1 MRVLYLPEYN
11 LNYVFTFYTSSV
23 NSWWMELGS
32 PQVLLAR
39 IFKVAINKSVYGHPA
54 LLDVQGVK

>member
-1 MRVLYLPEYN
+1 MRVLYLLEYN
-11 LNYVFTFYTSSV
+11 LNYVFTSYTSSV

-39 IFKVAINKSVYGHPA
+39 IFKVAINRSIYGHPA
-54 LLDVQGVK
+54 LVDIQGVQ

>member
-1 MRVLYLPEYN
+1 MRVLYLLEYN
-11 LNYVFTFYTSSV
+11 LNYVFTSYTSSV

-39 IFKVAINKSVYGHPA
+39 ILKVAISRSVYGHPA
-54 LLDVQGVK
+54 LVDNQGVR

>member
-11 LNYVFTFYTSSV
+11 LNYVLTFYTSSV
-23 NSWWMELGS
+23 NSWWMELGP

-54 LLDVQGVK
+54 LVDVQGVK